1 METVDQLF
9 AVEETSPSPQSE
21 TVVESTPETSMIPNA
36 EQQSVLDLIRD
47 ASRSAQGFELQQG
60 KVVVKKAAA
69 EPTEP
74 AQAQQP
80 VTEFEELTVNGEAV
94 RVPKSELKN
103 LAQQGYRFTQKT
115 QELAAKSRE
124 LDEQLLAIQSMQQQ
138 PQQRTAEITEPAS
151 DDDLIAKAM
160 DTVKQQFGKDDPD
173 FEFDPL
179 DYKQIGA
186 YNSALF
192 KLQAQEAA
200 TAQQREAAVR
210 TEAERQQR
218 MNGWE
223 NSQRAIDPEY
233 DNVVAWAVEKVETG
247 GVQMPRLKQILS
259 AAQFEVADKAF
270 STGDTQSLGKII
282 TYVKKAYQQ
291 QKLGL
296 PTRSTAPPLVQSPGT
311 GEVRVQSHGKR
322 DASQLAGMSQ
332 EQRVAW
338 IKNNLTK

>member
-1 METVDQLF
+1 MDTVDQLF
-9 AVEETSPSPQSE
+9 AVEETSTSPQSE
-21 TVVESTPETSMIPNA
+21 TAVETKPETSMIPTA
-36 EQQSVLDLIRD
+36 DQQSVLDTIRD

-60 KVVVKKAAA
+60 KVVVKKAA
-69 EPTEP
+69 TEP
-74 AQAQQP
+74 QAQTQQP
-80 VTEFEELTVNGEAV
+80 VTEFEELTVNGESV
-94 RVPKSELKN
+94 RVPKSELKS

-124 LDEQLLAIQSMQQQ
+124 LDEQLAAIQSMQQ
-138 PQQRTAEITEPAS
+138 PQRTAEVAEPATE
-151 DDDLIAKAM
+151 DDLIAKAM
-160 DTVKQQFGKDDPD
+160 ETVKQQFGKDDPD

-179 DYKQIGA
+179 DYKQMGA

-192 KLQAQEAA
+192 KLQSQEAA
-200 TAQQREAAVR
+200 TAHQRELAAR
-210 TEAERQQR
+210 TETERVQR
-218 MNGWE
+218 MNSWE

-233 DNVVAWAVEKVETG
+233 DNVVAWAVEKIETG
-247 GVQMPRLKQILS
+247 GVEMPRLKQILS

-296 PTRSTAPPLVQSPGT
+296 PTKSTAPPLVQSPGT
-311 GEVRVQSHGKR
+311 GEVRVQNHGKR

>member
-1 METVDQLF
+1 MDTVDQLF
-9 AVEETSPSPQSE
+9 AVEETSTSPQSE
-21 TVVESTPETSMIPNA
+21 TAVETKPETSMIPTA
-36 EQQSVLDLIRD
+36 DQQSVLDTIRD

-60 KVVVKKAAA
+60 KVVVKKAA
-69 EPTEP
+69 TEP
-74 AQAQQP
+74 PAQTQQP
-80 VTEFEELTVNGEAV
+80 VTEFEELTVNGESV
-94 RVPKSELKN
+94 RVPKSELKS

-124 LDEQLLAIQSMQQQ
+124 LDEQLAAIQSMQQ
-138 PQQRTAEITEPAS
+138 PQRTAEVAEPATE
-151 DDDLIAKAM
+151 DDLIAKAM
-160 DTVKQQFGKDDPD
+160 ETVKQQFGKDDPD

-179 DYKQIGA
+179 DYKQMGA

-192 KLQAQEAA
+192 KLQSQEAA
-200 TAQQREAAVR
+200 TAQQREAAAR
-210 TEAERQQR
+210 TETERVQR
-218 MNGWE
+218 MNSWE

-233 DNVVAWAVEKVETG
+233 DNVVSWAVEKIETG
-247 GVQMPRLKQILS
+247 GVEMPRLKQILS

-296 PTRSTAPPLVQSPGT
+296 PTKSTAPPLVQSPGT
-311 GEVRVQSHGKR
+311 GEVRVQNHGKR